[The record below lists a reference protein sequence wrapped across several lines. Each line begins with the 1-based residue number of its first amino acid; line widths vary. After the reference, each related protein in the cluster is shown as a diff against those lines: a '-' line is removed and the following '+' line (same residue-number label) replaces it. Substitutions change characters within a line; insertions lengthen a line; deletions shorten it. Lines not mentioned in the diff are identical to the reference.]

1 MILFGGLKPFFL
13 NRNVFYKVYEL
24 VLLSLRLLS
33 VIVFFA
39 ALLLPL
45 LLLFLTF
52 YFIFLLNWI
61 VKEHKLWREKLA
73 LNIKLIFCLDEPAG
87 DAADV
92 LLVVDRMFK
101 HYV

>member
-1 MILFGGLKPFFL
+1 MILFGSLKPFFL

-45 LLLFLTF
+45 LLLFLKF
-52 YFIFLLNWI
+52 FFIFLLN
-61 VKEHKLWREKLA
+61 
-73 LNIKLIFCLDEPAG
+73 
-87 DAADV
+87 
-92 LLVVDRMFK
+92 
-101 HYV
+101 